1 MIGDHKQL
9 RPKAEHYQLTVESKK
24 GYDLNCSL
32 FERLARRLPVS
43 TLATQWRMHPS
54 IASIPRLTT
63 YPKLI
68 DAPRVIDHP
77 EIRGLQPEHRVIF
90 IDHRELEDAR
100 DELADKAESVS
111 KTNKHEVGMVVSIVR
126 YLCQQGYSPS
136 DLVVLTP
143 YLGQLLH
150 LKAALSDDWKV
161 LVGDT
166 DFNEAKK
173 LLAAGFSE
181 PAIGGEPA
189 IGDDCVRVAT
199 VDNYQGEEADI
210 VIVSLVRSNADGNI
224 GFLREPERVNVML
237 SRAKHC
243 EIIIGNSGTLQQARP
258 AQTELSGGPLW
269 TTICRHLQSSQFSGG
284 GIFTGLPVQC
294 QSHPDQQKWLT
305 TPGGFLLHAPEGGC
319 MQVCGKTIPCGHHC
333 SKKCHPTGQCHTR
346 CNEKVKDACDALG
359 HELSRVC
366 SGPKPKCREKV
377 KGQCARK
384 MHNIIRACS
393 DNARCTAK
401 ISSPCDGRT
410 GNTHQICHLCH
421 QEAPACNT
429 CKQIDDMEKKVSQ
442 LQEQAEEDARKW
454 EASMDVRRKT
464 AERKAALARKKMA
477 DFAQRKADELAL
489 SLEEVALRQLEREQI
504 IREENSTEEIAKLVH
519 ETQREADRATEVM
532 KKKQEQELQNRIR
545 QAEQSITKI
554 EREQQADERKLN
566 QIKTEKEA
574 QLQQL
579 IQERT
584 ADWEQ
589 LRNANA
595 AEGQRI
601 AAELA
606 AESEKIQRDGQEK
619 QAELEQERQVAV
631 KAQRNERDRLQLAEA
646 AQNARM
652 DQALAQVPANAADIA
667 AETRNCSICFC
678 QVGPLS
684 HLFLMP
690 II

>member
-1 MIGDHKQL
+1 
-9 RPKAEHYQLTVESKK
+9 
-24 GYDLNCSL
+24 
-32 FERLARRLPVS
+32 
-43 TLATQWRMHPS
+43 
-54 IASIPRLTT
+54 
-63 YPKLI
+63 
-68 DAPRVIDHP
+68 
-77 EIRGLQPEHRVIF
+77 
-90 IDHRELEDAR
+90 
-100 DELADKAESVS
+100 
-111 KTNKHEVGMVVSIVR
+111 
-126 YLCQQGYSPS
+126 
-136 DLVVLTP
+136 
-143 YLGQLLH
+143 
-150 LKAALSDDWKV
+150 
-161 LVGDT
+161 
-166 DFNEAKK
+166 
-173 LLAAGFSE
+173 
-181 PAIGGEPA
+181 
-189 IGDDCVRVAT
+189 
-199 VDNYQGEEADI
+199 
-210 VIVSLVRSNADGNI
+210 
-224 GFLREPERVNVML
+224 
-237 SRAKHC
+237 
-243 EIIIGNSGTLQQARP
+243 
-258 AQTELSGGPLW
+258 
-269 TTICRHLQSSQFSGG
+269 
-284 GIFTGLPVQC
+284 
-294 QSHPDQQKWLT
+294 
-305 TPGGFLLHAPEGGC
+305 
-319 MQVCGKTIPCGHHC
+319 
-333 SKKCHPTGQCHTR
+333 
-346 CNEKVKDACDALG
+346 
-359 HELSRVC
+359 
-366 SGPKPKCREKV
+366 
-377 KGQCARK
+377 
-384 MHNIIRACS
+384 
-393 DNARCTAK
+393 
-401 ISSPCDGRT
+401 
-410 GNTHQICHLCH
+410 
-421 QEAPACNT
+421 
-429 CKQIDDMEKKVSQ
+429 MEKKVSQ

-519 ETQREADRATEVM
+519 ETQREAGRATEVM

-684 HLFLMP
+684 HLF
-690 II
+690 